1 MLSSS
6 PCLSAKCNCKKKST
20 ILGSVLH
27 EGARVVMTER
37 LFIHEEKNDGS
48 KQEETENTSFDL
60 NEESNSPE
68 DDAAAEAEVSM
79 EDDEGEREGSSANNN
94 NVSAGEKRRGKNS
107 VRQYVRSKMP
117 RLRWTPDLHLSFVHA
132 VERLGGQARATPKLV
147 LELMNVKG
155 LSIAHVK
162 SHLQMYRSKRLDESG
177 QGKVV
182 VSFGS
187 FRWCW
192 KPECVE

>member
-1 MLSSS
+1 MG
-6 PCLSAKCNCKKKST
+6 SA
-20 ILGSVLH
+20 LH
-27 EGARVVMTER
+27 EGARVAMTER

-117 RLRWTPDLHLSFVHA
+117 RLRWTPDLHLSFGHA
-132 VERLGGQARATPKLV
+132 VERLGGQASKFYLKDTPCSFFLTRVFFLSFFLV
-147 LELMNVKG
+147 LLKPG
-155 LSIAHVK
+155 ISK
-162 SHLQMYRSKRLDESG
+162 DKKHL
-177 QGKVV
+177 
-182 VSFGS
+182 
-187 FRWCW
+187 
-192 KPECVE
+192 